1 MPNEEWDPNRVY
13 ECSDEPEESWKIHKA
28 PAQEVVPDP
37 KLLEEQVKALLGKRR
52 EP

>member
-1 MPNEEWDPNRVY
+1 MSNEEWDPNRVY
-13 ECSDEPEESWKIHKA
+13 ECSGEPTESRKIHKA

-37 KLLEEQVKALLGKRR
+37 KLLEEQVKALLGEPR